1 MSNTARQFLIRVRW
15 CDWQDELT
23 AQGHKPHPWFFELCA
38 QVRRDAAFI
47 IGFMA

>member
-1 MSNTARQFLIRVRW
+1 MSSTARQFLIRRNW

-23 AQGHKPHPWFFELCA
+23 AAGQRPHPWFFDLCA
-38 QVRRDAAFI
+38 QVRRDAEFL